1 MEVALSASEQAFFES
16 GGVTEVIDT
25 PEVAA
30 EGAPQGDLAAAAGD
44 GQQQDGQLQTE
55 QPGQQDGD
63 VRDEKGGRFVPHQA
77 LHAEREEHKKTKAK
91 VEEVERHLAVLND
104 RWNTLLTLR
113 QQQEQPK
120 QEEQAPPDPEQD
132 IFGYTKWQAEK
143 MRALEEKIHSQE
155 TQTRQQ
161 QEVAQQEQAIWNEWS
176 QSAQTYA
183 AEKPEFG
190 DAVKWLSDFRGKQL
204 QAMALVDERFAN
216 PAGVNEQINAELK
229 AIIVAAKQKGIS
241 PAKVVHDLAV
251 SYGFQAKAPDP
262 AGMVLPEKLAGIAS
276 AQEAARTVGQVT
288 GRTGGDAM
296 TPESIAAMPPAEF
309 ERWAADPK
317 NARLLDKML
326 GA

>member
-1 MEVALSASEQAFFES
+1 METALSASEQAFFES
-16 GGVTEVIDT
+16 GGVTEVVDT
-25 PEVAA
+25 PEVVA
-30 EGAPQGDLAAAAGD
+30 EGAPQVDLAAATGD
-44 GQQQDGQLQTE
+44 GQQPDGQLQTE
-55 QPGQQDGD
+55 QPDQQDGLD
-63 VRDEKGGRFVPHQA
+63 RDEKGRFVPHQA
-77 LHAEREEHKKTKAK
+77 LHAEREEHKKTKAQVAA
-91 VEEVERHLAVLND
+91 VEQQLAVLND

-120 QEEQAPPDPEQD
+120 QEEQPPPNPEED
-132 IFGYTKWQAEK
+132 IFGYAKWQAEK
-143 MRALEEKIHSQE
+143 VKALEDKLNNQE

-176 QSAQTYA
+176 QSAQSYA
-183 AEKPEFG
+183 AQKPDFG
-190 DAVKWLSDFRGKQL
+190 DAIKWLSDFRGKQL
-204 QAMALVDERFAN
+204 SAMAMIDDRFST
-216 PAGVNEQINAELK
+216 PQGVNEQINQELR
-229 AIIVAAKQKGIS
+229 AIVLSAKQKGVN
-241 PAKVVHDLAV
+241 PAEVVHQIAL

-262 AGMVLPEKLAGIAS
+262 ANVDLPEKLAGIAS